1 MFGYFRFILASFVFA
16 SHVGISIQQHFNLG
30 VFAVV
35 CFFILAGFVV
45 TGLLDKF
52 FYQDKFLYAKFYF
65 ERFLRI
71 FPQYLFILFLTLIFL
86 LYTKFK
92 IINFDSLNIVSN
104 ISIIFLNFVDLID
117 IQVLIPPAWSL
128 GIELKAYLVLPFII
142 IFKPIKI
149 IIAISSLVVF
159 LLAVLGFIN
168 TDLYLFNLI
177 PGVLFMFVLGSSI
190 YNITVKKNHNPDLF
204 DKCFPVV
211 VYLFMAFL
219 IITIGMHKKLLNSD
233 LMEIG
238 LGVMLGFP
246 AIVFIAKSNIIFPF
260 NSLLGDL
267 SYGLFLSH
275 FLVIWMVSYFLG
287 IDLHTGINDSNKHI
301 SPYLYVTT
309 IFIISIIISI
319 IALYFVERPIKRFRF
334 HLTKKLGKKHE

>member
-1 MFGYFRFILASFVFA
+1 MFGYFRFILATFVLA
-16 SHVGISIQQHFNLG
+16 SHAGISIQQHFNLG

-71 FPQYLFILFLTLIFL
+71 FPQYLFILFLTVIFL
-86 LYTKFK
+86 LYTKFSS
-92 IINFDSLNIVSN
+92 INFDSLNILSN
-104 ISIIFLNFVDLID
+104 ISIIFLNLVDLID

-142 IFKPIKI
+142 FFKPIKI

-168 TDLYLFNLI
+168 TDLYSFNLI
-177 PGVLFMFVLGSSI
+177 PGVLFMFVMGVSI
-190 YNITVKKNHNPDLF
+190 YNITIKKNHNPDLF
-204 DKCFPVV
+204 DKYFPVV

-246 AIVFIAKSNIIFPF
+246 AIVFIAKSNISIPF
-260 NSLLGDL
+260 NRLFGDL

-275 FLVIWMVSYFLG
+275 FLVIWMVSYFFG

-309 IFIISIIISI
+309 IFMISIIISI